1 MHPVGKGITLATA
14 VASMVLAG
22 TVTSMAQDKDKA
34 KTDVIKCAGLN
45 DCKGKGACKAAGM
58 NDCKGK
64 NACKGKGFVET
75 KTTKECD
82 DKGGKV
88 LAEKK

>member
-1 MHPVGKGITLATA
+1 MNPVGKGITIATA
-14 VASMVLAG
+14 VGSLVLAG
-22 TVTSMAQDKDKA
+22 AVTSIAQDKA
-34 KTDVIKCAGLN
+34 KTDMVKCAGLN

-75 KTTKECD
+75 KSAKECA

-88 LAEKK
+88 LAEKQ